1 MNYWEESSMALKKV
15 LTIAGSDT
23 SAGAGMQADLK
34 TFQEHDTYGMVA
46 LTAVVTMDP
55 QTWSHDVTPLPLD
68 LLDKQLN
75 TAISIGPDAI
85 KTGMLGSEEIIKRAR
100 QTYDEADAEIFVVD
114 PVMVCKGEDE
124 VLNPGN
130 TDAMIKEL
138 LPKATVVT
146 PNLFEAGQLSGIGKL
161 SSIDDMKKAAEKIH
175 ELGAQYVVI
184 KGGKALESDKA
195 YDLYYDG
202 QKHVLLSTDKF
213 QSSYNH
219 GAGCTFAAATTANLA
234 NGESPEDA
242 IIHAKAFVAS
252 AIKNGWKMND
262 FVGPV
267 DHGASNRIEKIEVY
281 TEEV

>member
-1 MNYWEESSMALKKV
+1 MALKKV

-46 LTAVVTMDP
+46 LAAIVTMDKA
-55 QTWSHDVTPLPLD
+55 TWSHDVTPIPFD
-68 LLDKQLN
+68 VFNKQLD
-75 TAISIGPDAI
+75 TVISIGPDAV
-85 KTGMLGSEEIIKRAR
+85 KTGMLGTEEVIKRAG
-100 QTYDEADAEIFVVD
+100 EAFTESGAKHFVVD

-130 TDAMIKEL
+130 TDAMIEYL

-146 PNLFEAGQLSGIGKL
+146 PNLFEAGQLSGLGTLK
-161 SSIDDMKKAAEKIH
+161 SMDDMKKAAEIIH
-175 ELGAQYVVI
+175 EQGAQHVVI
-184 KGGKALESDKA
+184 KGGKALDQDKS

-202 QKHVLLSTDKF
+202 QTFYQLTTDMF
-213 QSSYNH
+213 QQSYNH

-234 NGESPEDA
+234 NGLTPKDA
-242 IIHAKAFVAS
+242 VINAKAFVAS

-267 DHGASNRIEKIEVY
+267 DHGAANRIEKIDVDVKEI
-281 TEEV
+281 

>member
-1 MNYWEESSMALKKV
+1 MALKKV

-34 TFQEHDTYGMVA
+34 TFQELDVYGMVA
-46 LTAVVTMDP
+46 LTSIVTMDKE
-55 QTWSHDVTPLPLD
+55 TWSHDVTPID
-68 LLDKQLN
+68 MNVFEKQLE

-85 KTGMLGSEEIIKRAR
+85 KTGMLGTQDIIKRAG
-100 QTYDEADAEIFVVD
+100 DVFVESGADYFVVD

-130 TDAMIKEL
+130 TEAMIQYL

-146 PNLFEAGQLSGIGKL
+146 PNLFEAGQLSGLGKL
-161 SSIDDMKKAAEKIH
+161 TSIEDMKKAAQVIYDKGTPHVI
-175 ELGAQYVVI
+175 I
-184 KGGKALESDKA
+184 KGGKALDQDKS

-202 QKHVLLSTDKF
+202 QQFYQLTTDMF
-213 QSSYNH
+213 QQSYNH
-219 GAGCTFAAATTANLA
+219 GAGCTFAAATTAYLA
-234 NGESPEDA
+234 NGKSPKET
-242 IIHAKAFVAS
+242 IIAAKAFVAS

-267 DHGASNRIEKIEVY
+267 DHGAYNRIEQINVEV
-281 TEEV
+281 TEV

>member
-1 MNYWEESSMALKKV
+1 MMALKKV

-34 TFQEHDTYGMVA
+34 TFQELDVYGMVA
-46 LTAVVTMDP
+46 LTSIVTMDKE
-55 QTWSHDVTPLPLD
+55 TWSHDVTPID
-68 LLDKQLN
+68 MNVFEKQLE

-85 KTGMLGSEEIIKRAR
+85 KTGMLGTQDIIKRAG
-100 QTYDEADAEIFVVD
+100 DVFVESGADYFVVD

-130 TDAMIKEL
+130 TEATIQYL

-146 PNLFEAGQLSGIGKL
+146 PNLFEAGQLSGLGKL
-161 SSIDDMKKAAEKIH
+161 TSIEDMKKAAQVIYDKGTPHVI
-175 ELGAQYVVI
+175 I
-184 KGGKALESDKA
+184 KGGKALDQDKS

-202 QKHVLLSTDKF
+202 QQFYQLTTDMF
-213 QSSYNH
+213 QQSYNH
-219 GAGCTFAAATTANLA
+219 GAGCTFAAATTAYLA
-234 NGESPEDA
+234 NGKSPKEA
-242 IIHAKAFVAS
+242 IIAAKAFVAS

-267 DHGASNRIEKIEVY
+267 DHGAYNRIEQINVEV
-281 TEEV
+281 TEV

>member
-1 MNYWEESSMALKKV
+1 MMALKKV

-34 TFQEHDTYGMVA
+34 TFQELDVYCMVA
-46 LTAVVTMDP
+46 LTSIVTMDKE
-55 QTWSHDVTPLPLD
+55 TWSHDVTPID
-68 LLDKQLN
+68 MNVFEKQLE

-85 KTGMLGSEEIIKRAR
+85 KTGMLGTQDIIKRAG
-100 QTYDEADAEIFVVD
+100 DVFVESGADYFVVD

-130 TDAMIKEL
+130 TEAMIQYL

-146 PNLFEAGQLSGIGKL
+146 PNLFEAGQLSGLGKL
-161 SSIDDMKKAAEKIH
+161 TSIEDMKKAAQVIYDKGTPHVI
-175 ELGAQYVVI
+175 I
-184 KGGKALESDKA
+184 KGGKALDQDKS

-202 QKHVLLSTDKF
+202 QQFYQLTTDMF
-213 QSSYNH
+213 QQSYNH
-219 GAGCTFAAATTANLA
+219 GAGCTFAAATTAYLA
-234 NGESPEDA
+234 NGKSPKEA
-242 IIHAKAFVAS
+242 IIAAKAFVAS

-267 DHGASNRIEKIEVY
+267 DHGAYNRIEQINVEV
-281 TEEV
+281 TEV

>member
-1 MNYWEESSMALKKV
+1 MALKKV

-34 TFQEHDTYGMVA
+34 TFQELDVYGMVA
-46 LTAVVTMDP
+46 LTSIVTMDKE
-55 QTWSHDVTPLPLD
+55 TWSHDVTPID
-68 LLDKQLN
+68 MNVFEKQLE

-85 KTGMLGSEEIIKRAR
+85 KTGMLGTQDIIKRAG
-100 QTYDEADAEIFVVD
+100 DVFVESGADYFVVD

-130 TDAMIKEL
+130 TEAMIQYL

-146 PNLFEAGQLSGIGKL
+146 PNLFEAGQLSGVGKL
-161 SSIDDMKKAAEKIH
+161 TSIEDMKKAAQVIYDKGTPHVI
-175 ELGAQYVVI
+175 I
-184 KGGKALESDKA
+184 KGGKALDQDKS

-202 QKHVLLSTDKF
+202 QQFYQLTTDMF
-213 QSSYNH
+213 QQSYNH
-219 GAGCTFAAATTANLA
+219 GAGCTFAAATTAYLA
-234 NGESPEDA
+234 NGKSPKEA
-242 IIHAKAFVAS
+242 IIAAKAFVAS

-267 DHGASNRIEKIEVY
+267 DHGAYNRIEQINVEV
-281 TEEV
+281 TEV

>member
-1 MNYWEESSMALKKV
+1 MMALKKV

-34 TFQEHDTYGMVA
+34 TFQELDVYGMVA
-46 LTAVVTMDP
+46 LISIVTMDKE
-55 QTWSHDVTPLPLD
+55 TWSHDVTPID
-68 LLDKQLN
+68 MNVFEKQLE

-85 KTGMLGSEEIIKRAR
+85 KTGMLGTQDIIKRAG
-100 QTYDEADAEIFVVD
+100 DVFVESGADYFVVD

-130 TDAMIKEL
+130 TEAMIQYL

-146 PNLFEAGQLSGIGKL
+146 PNLFEAGQLSGLGKL
-161 SSIDDMKKAAEKIH
+161 TSIEDMKKAAQVIYDKGTPHVI
-175 ELGAQYVVI
+175 I
-184 KGGKALESDKA
+184 KGGKALDQDKS

-202 QKHVLLSTDKF
+202 QQFYQLTTDMF
-213 QSSYNH
+213 QQSYNH
-219 GAGCTFAAATTANLA
+219 GAGCTFAAATTAYLA
-234 NGESPEDA
+234 NGKSPKEA
-242 IIHAKAFVAS
+242 IIAAKAFVAS

-267 DHGASNRIEKIEVY
+267 DHGAYNRIEQINVEV
-281 TEEV
+281 TEV

>member
-1 MNYWEESSMALKKV
+1 MMALKKV

-34 TFQEHDTYGMVA
+34 TFQELDVYGMVA
-46 LTAVVTMDP
+46 LTSIVTMDKE
-55 QTWSHDVTPLPLD
+55 TWSHDITPID
-68 LLDKQLN
+68 MNVFEKQLE

-85 KTGMLGSEEIIKRAR
+85 KTGMLGTQDIIKRAG
-100 QTYDEADAEIFVVD
+100 DVFVESGADYFVVD

-130 TDAMIKEL
+130 TEAMIQYL

-146 PNLFEAGQLSGIGKL
+146 PNLFEAGQLSGLGKL
-161 SSIDDMKKAAEKIH
+161 TSIEDMKKAAQVIYDKGTPHVI
-175 ELGAQYVVI
+175 I
-184 KGGKALESDKA
+184 KGGKALDQDKS

-202 QKHVLLSTDKF
+202 QQFYQLTTDMF
-213 QSSYNH
+213 QQSYNH
-219 GAGCTFAAATTANLA
+219 GAGCTFAAATTAYLA
-234 NGESPEDA
+234 NGKSPKEA
-242 IIHAKAFVAS
+242 IIAAKAFVAS

-267 DHGASNRIEKIEVY
+267 DHGAYNRIEQINVEV
-281 TEEV
+281 TEV

>member
-1 MNYWEESSMALKKV
+1 MALKKV

-34 TFQEHDTYGMVA
+34 TFQELDVYGMVA
-46 LTAVVTMDP
+46 LTSIVTMDKE
-55 QTWSHDVTPLPLD
+55 TWSHDVTPID
-68 LLDKQLN
+68 MNVFEKQLE

-85 KTGMLGSEEIIKRAR
+85 KTGMLGTQDIIKRAG
-100 QTYDEADAEIFVVD
+100 DVFVESGADYFVVD

-130 TDAMIKEL
+130 TEAMIQYL

-146 PNLFEAGQLSGIGKL
+146 PNLFEAGQLSGLGKL
-161 SSIDDMKKAAEKIH
+161 TSIEDMKKAAQVIYDKGTPHVI
-175 ELGAQYVVI
+175 I
-184 KGGKALESDKA
+184 KGGKALDQDKS

-202 QKHVLLSTDKF
+202 QQFYQLTTDMF
-213 QSSYNH
+213 QQSYNH
-219 GAGCTFAAATTANLA
+219 GAGCTFAAATTAYLA
-234 NGESPEDA
+234 NGKSPKEA
-242 IIHAKAFVAS
+242 IIAAKAFVAS

-267 DHGASNRIEKIEVY
+267 DHGAYNRVEHIDVDVKEV
-281 TEEV
+281 

>member
-1 MNYWEESSMALKKV
+1 MALKKV

-34 TFQEHDTYGMVA
+34 TFQELDVYGMVA
-46 LTAVVTMDP
+46 LTSIVTMDKE
-55 QTWSHDVTPLPLD
+55 TWFHDVTPID
-68 LLDKQLN
+68 MNVFEKQLE

-85 KTGMLGSEEIIKRAR
+85 KTGMLGTQDIIKRAG
-100 QTYDEADAEIFVVD
+100 DVFVESGADYFVVD

-130 TDAMIKEL
+130 TEAMIQYL

-146 PNLFEAGQLSGIGKL
+146 PNLFEAGQLSGLGKL
-161 SSIDDMKKAAEKIH
+161 TSIEDMKKAAQVIYDKGTPHVI
-175 ELGAQYVVI
+175 I
-184 KGGKALESDKA
+184 KGGKALDQDKS

-202 QKHVLLSTDKF
+202 QQFYQLTTDMF
-213 QSSYNH
+213 QQSYNH
-219 GAGCTFAAATTANLA
+219 GAGCTFAAATTAYLA
-234 NGESPEDA
+234 NGKSPKEA
-242 IIHAKAFVAS
+242 IIAAKAFVAS

-267 DHGASNRIEKIEVY
+267 DHGAYHRIEHIEVEV
-281 TEEV
+281 TEV

>member
-1 MNYWEESSMALKKV
+1 MALKKV

-34 TFQEHDTYGMVA
+34 TFQELDVYGMVA
-46 LTAVVTMDP
+46 LTSIVTMYKE
-55 QTWSHDVTPLPLD
+55 TWSHDVTPID
-68 LLDKQLN
+68 MNVFEKQLE

-85 KTGMLGSEEIIKRAR
+85 KTGMLGTQDIIKRAG
-100 QTYDEADAEIFVVD
+100 DVFVESGADYFVVD

-130 TDAMIKEL
+130 TEAMIQYL

-146 PNLFEAGQLSGIGKL
+146 PNLFEAGQLSGLGKL
-161 SSIDDMKKAAEKIH
+161 TSIEDMKKAAQVIYDKGTPHVI
-175 ELGAQYVVI
+175 I
-184 KGGKALESDKA
+184 KGGKALDQDKS

-202 QKHVLLSTDKF
+202 QQFYQLTTDMF
-213 QSSYNH
+213 QQSYNH
-219 GAGCTFAAATTANLA
+219 GAGCTFAAATTAYLA
-234 NGESPEDA
+234 NGKSPKEA
-242 IIHAKAFVAS
+242 IIAAKAFVAS

-267 DHGASNRIEKIEVY
+267 DHGAYNRIEQINVEV
-281 TEEV
+281 TEV

>member
-1 MNYWEESSMALKKV
+1 MALKKV

-34 TFQEHDTYGMVA
+34 TFQEHDTYGMAA
-46 LTAVVTMDP
+46 LAAIVTMDKA
-55 QTWSHDVTPLPLD
+55 TWSHDVTPIPFD
-68 LLDKQLN
+68 VFNKQLE
-75 TAISIGPDAI
+75 TVISIGPDAV
-85 KTGMLGSEEIIKRAR
+85 KTGMLGTEEVIKRAG
-100 QTYDEADAEIFVVD
+100 EAFTESGAKHFVVD

-130 TDAMIKEL
+130 TDAMIEYL

-146 PNLFEAGQLSGIGKL
+146 PNLFEAGQLSGLGTLK
-161 SSIDDMKKAAEKIH
+161 SMDDMKKAAEIIH
-175 ELGAQYVVI
+175 QQGAQHVVI
-184 KGGKALESDKA
+184 KGGKALDQDKS

-202 QKHVLLSTDKF
+202 QTFYQLTTDMF
-213 QSSYNH
+213 QQSYNH

-234 NGESPEDA
+234 NGLTPKEA
-242 IIHAKAFVAS
+242 VINAKAFVAS

-267 DHGASNRIEKIEVY
+267 DHGAANRIEKIDVDVKEI
-281 TEEV
+281 

>member
-1 MNYWEESSMALKKV
+1 MALKKV

-34 TFQEHDTYGMVA
+34 TFQELDVYGMVA
-46 LTAVVTMDP
+46 LTSIVTMDKE
-55 QTWSHDVTPLPLD
+55 TWSHDVTPID
-68 LLDKQLN
+68 MNVFEKQLE

-85 KTGMLGSEEIIKRAR
+85 KTGMLGTQDIIKRAG
-100 QTYDEADAEIFVVD
+100 DVFVESGADYFVVD

-130 TDAMIKEL
+130 TEAMIQYL

-146 PNLFEAGQLSGIGKL
+146 PNLFEAGQLSGLGKL
-161 SSIDDMKKAAEKIH
+161 TSIEDMKKAAQVIYDKGTPHVI
-175 ELGAQYVVI
+175 I
-184 KGGKALESDKA
+184 KGGKALDQDTS

-202 QKHVLLSTDKF
+202 QQFYQLTTDMF
-213 QSSYNH
+213 QQSYNH
-219 GAGCTFAAATTANLA
+219 GAGCTFAAATTAYLA
-234 NGESPEDA
+234 NGKSPKEA
-242 IIHAKAFVAS
+242 IIAAKAFVAS

-267 DHGASNRIEKIEVY
+267 DHGAYNRIEQINVEV
-281 TEEV
+281 TEV

>member
-1 MNYWEESSMALKKV
+1 MMALKKV

-34 TFQEHDTYGMVA
+34 TFQELDVYGMVA
-46 LTAVVTMDP
+46 LTSIVTMDKE
-55 QTWSHDVTPLPLD
+55 TWSHDVTPID
-68 LLDKQLN
+68 MNVFEKQLE

-85 KTGMLGSEEIIKRAR
+85 KTGMLGTQDIIKRAG
-100 QTYDEADAEIFVVD
+100 DIFVESGADYFVVD

-130 TDAMIKEL
+130 TEAMIQYL

-146 PNLFEAGQLSGIGKL
+146 PNLFEAGQLSGLGKL
-161 SSIDDMKKAAEKIH
+161 TSIEDMKKAAQVIYDKGTPHVI
-175 ELGAQYVVI
+175 I
-184 KGGKALESDKA
+184 KGGKALDQDKS

-202 QKHVLLSTDKF
+202 QQFYQLTTDMF
-213 QSSYNH
+213 QQSYNH
-219 GAGCTFAAATTANLA
+219 GAGCTFAAATTAYLA
-234 NGESPEDA
+234 NGKSPKEA
-242 IIHAKAFVAS
+242 IIAAKAFVAS

-267 DHGASNRIEKIEVY
+267 DHGAYNRIEQINVEV
-281 TEEV
+281 TEV

>member
-1 MNYWEESSMALKKV
+1 MALKKV

-46 LTAVVTMDP
+46 LAAIVTMDKA
-55 QTWSHDVTPLPLD
+55 TWSHDVTPIPFD
-68 LLDKQLN
+68 VFNKQLE
-75 TAISIGPDAI
+75 TVISIGPDAV
-85 KTGMLGSEEIIKRAR
+85 KTGMLGTEEVIKRVG
-100 QTYDEADAEIFVVD
+100 EAFTESGAKHFVVD

-130 TDAMIKEL
+130 TDAMIQYL

-146 PNLFEAGQLSGIGKL
+146 PNLFEAGQLSGLGTLK
-161 SSIDDMKKAAEKIH
+161 SMDDMKKAAEIIH
-175 ELGAQYVVI
+175 QQGAQHVVI
-184 KGGKALESDKA
+184 KGGKALDQDKS

-202 QKHVLLSTDKF
+202 QTFYQLTTDMF
-213 QSSYNH
+213 QQSYNH

-234 NGESPEDA
+234 NGLTPKDA
-242 IIHAKAFVAS
+242 VINAKAFVAS

-267 DHGASNRIEKIEVY
+267 DHGAANRIEKIDVDVKEI
-281 TEEV
+281 